1 MKEAAEG
8 MTKEHGL
15 QITSKGPST
24 QAKLDTEVAEEAKI
38 TPKTNRRPHSNNRAK
53 TFHRLADEST
63 AQIS

>member
-1 MKEAAEG
+1 

-15 QITSKGPST
+15 QITSKVLST
-24 QAKLDTEVAEEAKI
+24 QAKLDTEVAEEAKT
-38 TPKTNRRPHSNNRAK
+38 TPKTNRRPHSNSRAK